1 MKVSSLIALSE
12 LDFVA
17 ELDQIKAEIDA
28 HRPLPKEMEDRIMQ
42 KLRLDWN
49 YHSNAIEGNQLDY
62 GETVAFLMHGITA
75 KGKTLK
81 DHLDIKG
88 HNEAIQLLLS
98 IVKDE
103 RGFSEADIRTLHKM
117 ILVEPYETNA
127 VTAEGLPT
135 KKQILLG
142 EYKKMPNSVK
152 TRTGEMH
159 YYASPE
165 ETPIKMAELMNWYSE
180 AKDNSVVHP
189 LVLAA
194 VFHHEFVAIHPFDDG
209 NGRMAR
215 ILMNLILL
223 QKNFPVIVVKKDD
236 RNGYYGVLSQA
247 DNGLYI
253 PLVNYMADL
262 LKHSLEVYLKGIR
275 GEDIEEKD
283 DIDKEIALFKQS
295 LKGEVNVKVLK
306 SYESVKNVF
315 ENTIE
320 PMINYLISKF
330 EALNEL
336 FFLTKVTFTI
346 YAIDKVWDFEY
357 SNNSDLRNT
366 VSSSFNFIK
375 RFKLSYNLTNFRN
388 MSKTFN
394 INSEIYVLFKD
405 RSFEIANYN
414 NDELVAAQVSLSKA
428 ILRVYDNY
436 SENKSEN
443 MIIKLYHETWQPNE
457 MENFVNDIIKE
468 TMAEIREKISK
479 SS

>member
-28 HRPLPKEMEDRIMQ
+28 HRPLPKETEDRIMQ

-165 ETPIKMAELMNWYSE
+165 ETPIKMRELMDWYNE
-180 AKDNSVVHP
+180 AKDNSAVHP

-223 QKNFPVIVVKKDD
+223 QKNFPVVVVKKDD

-247 DNGLYI
+247 DNGLYL
-253 PLVNYMADL
+253 PLVQYMSDL
-262 LKHSLEVYLKGIR
+262 LKHSLSIYLKGVR

-283 DIDKEIALFKQS
+283 DIDKEIALFKLS
-295 LKGEVNVKVLK
+295 LKGELIEPKTK
-306 SYESVKNVF
+306 EAVKNVAENLVIPLINYFILKSESFNDLFQINRTHCTIRNSHELMPNF
-315 ENTIE
+315 EVQFTNLEDLHNISEINQSIQKIRFSYEHINFKELKKTFEIYSTIE
-320 PMINYLISKF
+320 IIF
-330 EALNEL
+330 E
-336 FFLTKVTFTI
+336 KRYVKI
-346 YAIDKVWDFEY
+346 Y
-357 SNNSDLRNT
+357 
-366 VSSSFNFIK
+366 NFIK
-375 RFKLSYNLTNFRN
+375 EPTVKSYN
-388 MSKTFN
+388 
-394 INSEIYVLFKD
+394 EV
-405 RSFEIANYN
+405 
-414 NDELVAAQVSLSKA
+414 
-428 ILRVYDNY
+428 
-436 SENKSEN
+436 
-443 MIIKLYHETWQPNE
+443 WQPNE
-457 MENFVNDIIKE
+457 MEDFVNEIIRDTIKK
-468 TMAEIREKISK
+468 IQEKIK
-479 SS
+479 ANQ

>member
-165 ETPIKMAELMNWYSE
+165 ETPIKMAELMEWYNE
-180 AKDNSVVHP
+180 AKNNLAVHP

-247 DNGLYI
+247 DNGLYL
-253 PLVNYMADL
+253 PLVQYMSDL
-262 LKHSLEVYLKGIR
+262 LKHSLSIYLKGVR

-306 SYESVKNVF
+306 SYESIKIVTENVIHPLIDYF
-315 ENTIE
+315 
-320 PMINYLISKF
+320 ISK
-330 EALNEL
+330 LNMLNDL
-336 FFLTKVTFTI
+336 FFVQKMNLKVKGFDKSVSIPYIDSTTLNLFVATYRHLGTIRSLEITYSCLDFKNLENKFDIVSTI
-346 YAIDKVWDFEY
+346 YISFEDKFLKI
-357 SNNSDLRNT
+357 SNNQNIEQSLIINDLA
-366 VSSSFNFIK
+366 SA
-375 RFKLSYNLTNFRN
+375 FKINNKML
-388 MSKTFN
+388 N
-394 INSEIYVLFKD
+394 IHVIS
-405 RSFEIANYN
+405 
-414 NDELVAAQVSLSKA
+414 
-428 ILRVYDNY
+428 
-436 SENKSEN
+436 
-443 MIIKLYHETWQPNE
+443 KLYHETWQPNE
-457 MENFVNDIIKE
+457 MESFVNDIIKDA
-468 TMAEIREKISK
+468 MAEIREKISK

>member
-1 MKVSSLIALSE
+1 MKISALIALSGLE
-12 LDFVA
+12 FVN

-28 HRPLPKEMEDRIMQ
+28 HRPLPKATEERIMQ

-88 HNEAIQLLLS
+88 HNEAIHLLLS
-98 IVKDE
+98 IVKE
-103 RGFSEADIRTLHKM
+103 ARGFSEVDIRTLHKM
-117 ILVEPYETNA
+117 ILVEPYESNA
-127 VTAEGLPT
+127 ITAEGLPT

-165 ETPIKMAELMNWYSE
+165 ETPIKMSELMAWYNE
-180 AKDNSVVHP
+180 AKENVAVHP
-189 LVLAA
+189 LILAA

-223 QKNFPVIVVKKDD
+223 QKNFPVVVVKKDD
-236 RNGYYGVLSQA
+236 RNNYYSVLSQA

-253 PLVNYMADL
+253 PVVQYMAEC
-262 LKHSLEVYLKGIR
+262 LKHSLDIYLKGIR

-295 LKGEVNVKVLK
+295 LQGDIKGAKSDDSIKEFAKKVAIPLLNYLNEKSEKLNDLFMKNEFTCYIIKGNSEVNIKKIPLILGIDSTAQKLNFTYKHRDLKKIRKIFIINSRIEISFERNFCTINNFVGEQIHK
-306 SYESVKNVF
+306 SYHE
-315 ENTIE
+315 
-320 PMINYLISKF
+320 
-330 EALNEL
+330 
-336 FFLTKVTFTI
+336 
-346 YAIDKVWDFEY
+346 DW
-357 SNNSDLRNT
+357 
-366 VSSSFNFIK
+366 
-375 RFKLSYNLTNFRN
+375 
-388 MSKTFN
+388 
-394 INSEIYVLFKD
+394 
-405 RSFEIANYN
+405 
-414 NDELVAAQVSLSKA
+414 
-428 ILRVYDNY
+428 
-436 SENKSEN
+436 KS
-443 MIIKLYHETWQPNE
+443 NE
-457 MENFVNDIIKE
+457 MESFVNEIIKD
-468 TMAEIREKISK
+468 TMEQIRMKIN
-479 SS
+479 

>member
-1 MKVSSLIALSE
+1 MKILSLIALSE
-12 LDFVA
+12 LDFVS
-17 ELDQIKAEIDA
+17 ELNQIKAEIDA
-28 HRPLPKEMEDRIMQ
+28 HRPLPKETEDRIMQ

-165 ETPIKMAELMNWYSE
+165 ETPIKMADLMTWYNE
-180 AKDNSVVHP
+180 AKGNSAVHP

-247 DNGLYI
+247 DNGLYL
-253 PLVNYMADL
+253 PLVQYMSDL
-262 LKHSLEVYLKGIR
+262 LKHSLEIYLKGVR

-295 LKGEVNVKVLK
+295 LKGDVNVKVLK
-306 SYESVKNVF
+306 SNESIKRVLGDVIQPL
-315 ENTIE
+315 T
-320 PMINYLISKF
+320 NYL
-330 EALNEL
+330 
-336 FFLTKVTFTI
+336 
-346 YAIDKVWDFEY
+346 
-357 SNNSDLRNT
+357 
-366 VSSSFNFIK
+366 
-375 RFKLSYNLTNFRN
+375 
-388 MSKTFN
+388 
-394 INSEIYVLFKD
+394 
-405 RSFEIANYN
+405 
-414 NDELVAAQVSLSKA
+414 LSKSKMLDDLFINNKIRCNGKMWYQSNLVTTFMNA
-428 ILRVYDNY
+428 
-436 SENKSEN
+436 ENLLSTNSNLEKLIFSYQHRGFKNDQNKFDIQYNFEVEFEQIYFKIYKTVN
-443 MIIKLYHETWQPNE
+443 EKKYLYFTKLYHETWQPNE
-457 MENFVNDIIKE
+457 MENFVNDIIKDA
-468 TMAEIREKISK
+468 MAEIREKISK
-479 SS
+479 NG

>member
-1 MKVSSLIALSE
+1 MKISSLIALSE
-12 LDFVA
+12 LDFVS

-28 HRPLPKEMEDRIMQ
+28 HRPLPKETEDRIMQ

-88 HNEAIQLLLS
+88 HNQAIQLLLS

-165 ETPIKMAELMNWYSE
+165 ETPIKMAELMEWYNE
-180 AKDNSVVHP
+180 AKDNSAVHP

-247 DNGLYI
+247 DNGLYL
-253 PLVNYMADL
+253 PLVQYMSDL
-262 LKHSLEVYLKGIR
+262 LKHSLNIYLKGVR

-295 LKGEVNVKVLK
+295 LRGDVNVKELK
-306 SYESVKNVF
+306 TVKNISRITEKVIQPMMNYFISKSEKLNDLFF
-315 ENTIE
+315 ENKIIRPSYTYKDVTIE
-320 PMINYLISKF
+320 YDGL
-330 EALNEL
+330 E
-336 FFLTKVTFTI
+336 
-346 YAIDKVWDFEY
+346 DK
-357 SNNSDLRNT
+357 L
-366 VSSSFNFIK
+366 SSSETTLTDAIKFGYVHKAFKKLEKSFNI
-375 RFKLSYNLTNFRN
+375 STNFEI
-388 MSKTFN
+388 TFQEKN
-394 INSEIYVLFKD
+394 YKVFVTQIN
-405 RSFEIANYN
+405 
-414 NDELVAAQVSLSKA
+414 
-428 ILRVYDNY
+428 
-436 SENKSEN
+436 NKF
-443 MIIKLYHETWQPNE
+443 ITKLYHENWQPNE
-457 MENFVNDIIKE
+457 MEDFVNGIIKN
-468 TMAEIREKISK
+468 TMKEIQEKISENNK
-479 SS
+479 